1 MSAQLQSQSK
11 PQSEHTRPHEQLYVQ
26 YSKGETAAFNDM
38 ERYTRQSLI
47 TFFDVTRLNDV
58 IQKAFPGLSEDHMIW
73 GEVCRVVS
81 RNFKQWRNRVLRD
94 ATVWIA
100 RYLALEENSEIADV
114 REFKEL
120 KDHLTENLTDHW
132 LPEVFVFASKHIL
145 FKKISHMGLIF
156 LRCKLR

>member
-1 MSAQLQSQSK
+1 M
-11 PQSEHTRPHEQLYVQ
+11 
-26 YSKGETAAFNDM
+26 
-38 ERYTRQSLI
+38 
-47 TFFDVTRLNDV
+47 
-58 IQKAFPGLSEDHMIW
+58 
-73 GEVCRVVS
+73 
-81 RNFKQWRNRVLRD
+81 LRD